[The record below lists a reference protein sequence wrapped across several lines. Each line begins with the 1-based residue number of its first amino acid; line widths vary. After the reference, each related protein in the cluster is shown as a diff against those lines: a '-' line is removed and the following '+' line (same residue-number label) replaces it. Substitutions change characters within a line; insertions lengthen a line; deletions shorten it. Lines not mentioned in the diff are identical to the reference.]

1 MDLNELF
8 ARQQVAAMKA
18 SASENGESQDRHFD
32 KVRLYAEKIR
42 KLQQRL
48 RTSGREFQDDETT
61 TVIIGADDSKAQDT
75 GDVGSMPAPTVGS
88 WENEG
93 GALRHPLRPTTVP
106 SRITSRVTK
115 QYFVGKYV
123 YTDLQSALAEFAR
136 QRAHAGKLSHNRGIS
151 KE

>member
-18 SASENGESQDRHFD
+18 SASESGESQDRHFH

-48 RTSGREFQDDETT
+48 RSSGGEFQDIETP
-61 TVIIGADDSKAQDT
+61 TVIIGADDSKPQDICE
-75 GDVGSMPAPTVGS
+75 VGPMPAPMVSS

-93 GALRHPLRPTTVP
+93 GALRNPVRLATVP
-106 SRITSRVTK
+106 SRITSRVIK
-115 QYFVGKYV
+115 QYLVGKYV

-136 QRAHAGKLSHNRGIS
+136 QRSQAGKLSAQPGDQ
-151 KE
+151 